1 MVHYRRWPRAVH
13 RQVPSLAVLPRYPDA
28 LRDYPIVREQ
38 AVIPAEVARVHADV
52 EEQVKCDEALP
63 ICGVRASYLNE
74 SSLADQ
80 DVALLKAQSRFD
92 DATSTTQARYANVT
106 TAGSAVWDPD
116 AQRLSASGP
125 APSPWDNLPA
135 FASLTSDEERERKA
149 QTQRPGTFAVV
160 ATPDSFSSLP
170 EYASAMLAGG
180 RRPSVQSTQGSVSS
194 PTSSSGW
201 QSTRPDPNTVVLE
214 RFEDGAPL
222 TTTSYPVI
230 VPPQRSD
237 VNVPDAMRNLSIRT
251 SPQAASLPNTTATY
265 TRIPSSDDHL
275 TAHFRQNIVRRLIQP
290 QVPGQS
296 QHRLV
301 PGSTRDI
308 FELEAARFR
317 PLHHAVCALS
327 ALNLSYSGRVSL
339 EEALQHYQDA
349 LSVASSPSTADDMLS
364 DGALLTHFLLF
375 VNDICVPMDADHGG
389 DVMWAQHLNH
399 LRYIAVQRHNRLGRE
414 PYGYILWSICEL
426 DMYACLLGSGTCD
439 FAKTIIEND
448 MLPSLE
454 AQIPAT
460 ATTGPYLQ
468 SEVRIFRMIQRLNE
482 GVVLNAIKVAQH
494 AQQYRTTSSHHPSP
508 GATARLQANVSR
520 LQTDLLTHWSQCY
533 PSAYLGPESP
543 QAGLNLPS
551 RVRYVFEHAYLLHQ
565 ATLIYSRTSM
575 FAAQRSIPVANQGDL
590 HADTERRCIGILTLA
605 SSYIDAEPLMEH
617 RDAVF
622 PVLMAGIATT
632 QPDAKIQAMN
642 IVKAME
648 SPARGGIGQNT
659 FRTRQL
665 LAAVCEE
672 QRRVVGSGGKIEQVD
687 WLALAR
693 ERGLSV
699 VNCGL

>member
-1 MVHYRRWPRAVH
+1 M
-13 RQVPSLAVLPRYPDA
+13 
-28 LRDYPIVREQ
+28 
-38 AVIPAEVARVHADV
+38 
-52 EEQVKCDEALP
+52 
-63 ICGVRASYLNE
+63 GSY
-74 SSLADQ
+74 
-80 DVALLKAQSRFD
+80 
-92 DATSTTQARYANVT
+92 TSA
-106 TAGSAVWDPD
+106 D

-125 APSPWDNLPA
+125 TTSPWDNLPA
-135 FASLTSDEERERKA
+135 FTTLTSDEERERKA
-149 QTQRPGTFAVV
+149 ETQRPGTFAVV

-222 TTTSYPVI
+222 TTTSYSVS

-237 VNVPDAMRNLSIRT
+237 VHIPDAMRYLSIRT
-251 SPQAASLPNTTATY
+251 SPQVASLPNTTATY

-301 PGSTRDI
+301 PGSTRDV

-349 LSVASSPSTADDMLS
+349 LSVASSPSTADGMLS
-364 DGALLTHFLLF
+364 DGAFLTHFLLF

-426 DMYACLLGSGTCD
+426 DMYACLLGSGSCD
-439 FAKTIIEND
+439 FARTIIEND

-460 ATTGPYLQ
+460 ATTSPCLQ
-468 SEVRIFRMIQRLNE
+468 SEVRIFPMIQRLNE

-494 AQQYRTTSSHHPSP
+494 AQQYRTTSHHPSP
-508 GATARLQANVSR
+508 GATARLQASVSR
-520 LQTDLLTHWSQCY
+520 LQSDLLTHWSQAY
-533 PSAYLGPESP
+533 PAAYLGPESP
-543 QAGLNLPS
+543 QAGFNLPP

-575 FAAQRSIPVANQGDL
+575 FAAQRSIPVANQGDV

-605 SSYIDAEPLMEH
+605 SSYMEAEPFMELRH
-617 RDAVF
+617 AVF

-642 IVKAME
+642 IIKAME

-659 FRTRQL
+659 VRTRQL

-672 QRRVVGSGGKIEQVD
+672 QRRVVGAGGKIEQVD